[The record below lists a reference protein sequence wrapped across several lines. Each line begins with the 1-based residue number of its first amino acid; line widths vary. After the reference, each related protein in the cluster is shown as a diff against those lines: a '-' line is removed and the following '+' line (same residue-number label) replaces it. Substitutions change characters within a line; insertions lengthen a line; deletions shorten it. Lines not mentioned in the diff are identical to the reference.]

1 MKFEKI
7 HKQYYVN
14 DRYIQART
22 LEAIFSELFPAEN
35 WERVKADLA
44 ATGVANV
51 EITTADN
58 TPDIAV
64 KNVKKDEAAKPAEPQ
79 ASLTVY
85 GTLQIPLDAL
95 GDMIRKFGAPKLTV
109 DIHGV

>member
-1 MKFEKI
+1 MKR

-58 TPDIAV
+58 TPEIR
-64 KNVKKDEAAKPAEPQ
+64 NVKKAEAAKPAESQ

>member
-35 WERVKADLA
+35 WERVKADLV

-51 EITTADN
+51 EITTADT
-58 TPDIAV
+58 TPEIR
-64 KNVKKDEAAKPAEPQ
+64 NVKKDEAAKPAEPQ
-79 ASLTVY
+79 ASLIVY